1 MGIIRIKSFP
11 TFFGAMLGFGVMAA
25 AIFLPVCLDVHHDT
39 DFFKNENCTY
49 SIHSF
54 ERPGIELSTLFIMPL
69 VGIFFSLIY
78 LAVSK
83 GYYKPPYR
91 PPRIRFKPFR
101 LIF

>member
-54 ERPGIELSTLFIMPL
+54 ERPGIELSALFIMPL
-69 VGIFFSLIY
+69 VGIFISLI
-78 LAVSK
+78 LPAVSQ
-83 GYYKPPYR
+83 GFFEPPYR
-91 PPRIRFKPFR
+91 PPQIRY
-101 LIF
+101 